1 MSYEEFTRKIISE
14 LKDKF
19 ENIAVRVVDRNSMM
33 LKIWNNQPG
42 VLQTWRDI
50 QVSLLLSK
58 QKRVAVLELRASSP
72 DELLAVA
79 RRVGDLM
86 PKVEESEL
94 PIELPEPGKPAPLE
108 GGYDKKVLEY
118 SSDPK
123 LLVEAMV
130 SSALSAGAERT
141 AGTLELEEVSTTIA
155 TSKGFEGTY
164 KKTGV
169 VAHLR
174 SFKDDVSSHWAWGS
188 TAVDVKK
195 LEEVGAKSASFLSLA
210 KSKTSFEPGKY
221 DVILSPLVAGNLLNY
236 VASMSSGMSVLLGM
250 SFLSRR
256 KVGEVVASEVF
267 TLVDAPRDT
276 SLPGLAPFDD
286 EGVETY
292 NKPIINRG
300 KFVSLIHNTATGKV
314 FNAKSTGN
322 AGWINPRP
330 WNLIVEPGI
339 SSFDKMVSEMRRGY
353 FILNNWYTRLQNYVE
368 GQFSTVARDL
378 VLEIR
383 DGSIVGY
390 VDRVRIAER
399 FENLLKS
406 VKELSKEVY
415 DITWWEVRIP
425 TRAPYILAE
434 NINLTK
440 PSI

>member
-1 MSYEEFTRKIISE
+1 MSYGEFTGKLISE
-14 LKDKF
+14 LKNKF
-19 ENIAVRVVDRNSMM
+19 ENIAVKVVNRNSMM

-42 VLQTWRDI
+42 VLQTWRDV

-58 QKRVAVLELRASSP
+58 QRRVAVLEFRVSSP
-72 DELLAVA
+72 DELIAAA
-79 RRVGDLM
+79 RRIDSIM

-94 PIELPEPGKPAPLE
+94 PIELPEPGKPTPLE
-108 GGYDKKVLEY
+108 GGYDKKILEY

-169 VAHLR
+169 MAHLR
-174 SFKDDVSSHWAWGS
+174 SFKGDVSSHWAWGS
-188 TAVDVKK
+188 TTVDIKK
-195 LEEVGAKSASFLSLA
+195 LEEVGARSASFLSFA
-210 KSKTSFEPGKY
+210 KSRASFEPGRY

-236 VASMSSGMSVLLGM
+236 VASMSSGMSILLGM
-250 SFLSRR
+250 SFLSKR
-256 KVGEVVASEVF
+256 KVGEIVASEVF

-276 SLPGLAPFDD
+276 LLPGLAPFDD

-292 NKPIINRG
+292 NKPIIDRG
-300 KFVSLIHNTATGKV
+300 RFASLIHNTATGKI

-330 WNLIVEPGI
+330 WNLIVEPGN
-339 SSFDKMVSEMRRGY
+339 SSFDQMISELRRGY

-390 VDRVRIAER
+390 VDRVRIAEK

-406 VKELSKEVY
+406 INGLSKEVY

-425 TRAPYILAE
+425 TRAPYILAKS
-434 NINLTK
+434 INLTK

>member
-1 MSYEEFTRKIISE
+1 MSHEELAGKLISE
-14 LKDKF
+14 LKDRF
-19 ENIAVRVVDRNSMM
+19 ENVAVKVVSRDSMM

-50 QVSLLLSK
+50 QVSLLLGK
-58 QKRVAVLELRASSP
+58 QRRVAVLEFRVSSP
-72 DELLAVA
+72 DELLAA
-79 RRVGDLM
+79 TKRVGDLM

-94 PIELPEPGKPAPLE
+94 PIELPEPGKPSPLE
-108 GGYDKKVLEY
+108 GGYDRKVLEHA
-118 SSDPK
+118 SDPK
-123 LLVEAMV
+123 PLVEAMV

-141 AGTLELEEVSTTIA
+141 AGTLELEEINTTVA

-164 KKTGV
+164 RRTGV

-174 SFKDDVSSHWAWGS
+174 TFKGDVSSHWAWGS
-188 TAVDVKK
+188 TTVDTKK
-195 LEEVGAKSASFLSLA
+195 LEEVGSKSASFLSLA
-210 KSKTSFEPGKY
+210 KTKAFFEPGRY
-221 DVILSPLVAGNLLNY
+221 DVVLSPLVVGNLMNY
-236 VASMSSGMSVLLGM
+236 VASMSSGMAVLLGM
-250 SFLSRR
+250 SFLSR
-256 KVGEVVASEVF
+256 KKTGDPIASEAF

-276 SLPGLAPFDD
+276 LLPGLAPFDD

-292 NKPIINRG
+292 NKPIIGQGR
-300 KFVSLIHNTATGKV
+300 FISLIHNAATGRV
-314 FNAKSTGN
+314 FKARSTGN

-330 WNLIVEPGI
+330 WNLIVEPGT
-339 SSFDKMVSEMRRGY
+339 SSFESMVSEVKRGY

-368 GQFSTVARDL
+368 GQFSTVARDI

-383 DGSIVGY
+383 DGNLVGY
-390 VDRVRIAER
+390 VDRVRIAEK

-406 VKELSKEVY
+406 IKGLSREVY